1 MTQKIP
7 LDQYPDTPLD
17 QFPDIL
23 HRQVVA
29 DVGLDGLT
37 DAMELE
43 VEGNAFE
50 TTTRTTGS
58 AQATWVKIA

>member
-43 VEGNAFE
+43 VDGNAFVE
-50 TTTRTTGS
+50 QDR
-58 AQATWVKIA
+58 AQANWVKIA